1 MLSENNRS
9 SLTLVV
15 ILICH
20 VLILA
25 IQQDPLSTDVEI
37 HVTPRRNIQ
46 YSPSMLTKS
55 RYCNLYCA
63 GRCANGNR
71 GVSSAFHVL
80 GAALATGQAVG
91 TTASLKAE
99 HGIDPEADDMRAIL
113 LKHELC

>member
-1 MLSENNRS
+1 MLSETNRS

-37 HVTPRRNIQ
+37 HVNPRRNIQ
-46 YSPSMLTKS
+46 YSPSMLTES

-71 GVSSAFHVL
+71 GVSSAFRVL

-91 TTASLKAE
+91 TAAHSRQNMGSTQRLT
-99 HGIDPEADDMRAIL
+99 I
-113 LKHELC
+113 